1 MNDALPVAVIGA
13 GHMGRHHVRKFAE
26 LDTARLIAVVDTNL
40 ERARELAEPL
50 GVKYASELTPDL
62 GDVAAV
68 SIAVPTVNHLQ
79 VARPLIERGVAVLI
93 EKPLAPTLAEAEEIA
108 ALARKHDTIVQ
119 VGHTERFNPAVRAV
133 DRLKLRPK
141 FVETHRISPFTFRSA
156 DVGVVFDMMIHD
168 IDILLHLVREDV
180 ARVDAVGVNVL
191 SRHEDLANARVAFAA
206 GAVANLTASRLAL
219 KTERKLRV
227 FCEHAYV
234 SLDYQK
240 KVGIAIRLDKNL
252 DVLELAREHNVE
264 DLAQLAG
271 LDFGKLVT
279 VEPLTIHDKDA
290 LQDEL
295 ETFLGCVRSRTN
307 PPVSAEAGVAAI
319 RLAQMVVDS
328 IKGHRWDGDASGRI
342 GLEADIVRSQA
353 PEQSDH
359 SC

>member
-1 MNDALPVAVIGA
+1 
-13 GHMGRHHVRKFAE
+13 MGRHHVQKYAE
-26 LDTARLIAVVDTNL
+26 MEGARLVAVVDANL
-40 ERARELAEPL
+40 ERAKELAEPL
-50 GVKYASELTPDL
+50 GVKYATELTPDL

-68 SIAVPTVNHLQ
+68 SVAVPTVNHLR
-79 VARPLIERGVAVLI
+79 VAKPLIERGVAVLV
-93 EKPLAPTLAEAEEIA
+93 EKPLAPTLADAEEIA
-108 ALARKHDTIVQ
+108 ALARKHDAIVQ

-133 DRLKLRPK
+133 DRLGLKPK

-180 ARVDAVGVNVL
+180 ERVDAVGVNVL
-191 SRHEDLANARVAFAA
+191 SQHEDLANARVAFAE

-240 KVGIAIRLDKNL
+240 KVGIAITLDKNL
-252 DVLELAREHNVE
+252 DVLKLAREHNIE
-264 DLAQLAG
+264 DLSQLAG
-271 LDFGKLVT
+271 LDFGKMVT
-279 VEPLTIHDKDA
+279 VEPLTIQDKDA

-295 ETFLGCVRSRTN
+295 ETFLDCVRN
-307 PPVSAEAGVAAI
+307 KKKPPVSADAGVAAI
-319 RLAQMVVDS
+319 RLATMVVDS
-328 IKGHRWDGDASGRI
+328 LKSHRWDGDASGRI

-353 PEQSDH
+353 PDP
-359 SC
+359 

>member
-1 MNDALPVAVIGA
+1 MNEALPVAVIGA
-13 GHMGRHHVRKFAE
+13 GHMGRHHVRKYAE
-26 LDTARLIAVVDTNL
+26 MDSAKLIAVVDANL

-50 GVKYASELTPDL
+50 GVKYATELTPEL

-68 SIAVPTVNHLQ
+68 SVAVPTVYHLRI
-79 VARPLIERGVAVLI
+79 ATPLIERGVAVLV
-93 EKPLAPTLAEAEEIA
+93 EKPLAPTLTDAEKIA
-108 ALARKHDTIVQ
+108 SLARRYNTIVQ

-133 DRLKLRPK
+133 DRLGLRPK

-168 IDILLHLVREDV
+168 IDILLHLVREDIE
-180 ARVDAVGVNVL
+180 RVDAVGVNVL
-191 SRHEDLANARVAFAA
+191 SKHEDIANARVAFGA

-227 FCEHAYV
+227 FCEHAYI

-240 KVGIAIRLDKNL
+240 KIGIAITLDKNL
-252 DVLELAREHNVE
+252 DVLKLAREHNVE

-271 LDFGKLVT
+271 TDFGKMVT
-279 VEPLTIHDKDA
+279 VEPLVIEDKDA

-295 ETFLGCVRSRTN
+295 ETFVECVRNREK
-307 PPVSAEAGVAAI
+307 PPVSAEDGVAAI
-319 RLAQMVVDS
+319 RLAENIVDS
-328 IKGHRWDGDASGRI
+328 IKGHRWDGDDTGRI

-353 PEQSDH
+353 TDQ
-359 SC
+359 